1 MSNKMQN
8 TDEWL
13 TKLLSKSP
21 IAEEPPKGLWE
32 SLHAT
37 WTGIWTDFWGKWD
50 ELQASDVF
58 PITDLLSEEA
68 EQRLKQAISERIA
81 ADYIPKHHSFV
92 HDSSLFDGNGTPLC
106 YVCSMPNV
114 YHKAGVKVY
123 TEAEV
128 AAEEASLIG
137 DIARAVGI
145 LQGLGYPDEYLEK
158 RLAALTPQAS
168 EGEKT

>member
-8 TDEWL
+8 TDEF
-13 TKLLSKSP
+13 LS
-21 IAEEPPKGLWE
+21 
-32 SLHAT
+32 
-37 WTGIWTDFWGKWD
+37 
-50 ELQASDVF
+50 
-58 PITDLLSEEA
+58 DLLHSAKFDAIPAKYDGMSQDEYREVVV
-68 EQRLKQAISERIA
+68 KAISERIA

-114 YHKAGVKVY
+114 YHKAGVKVF